1 VHQFAH
7 SVFSLVEAAPAKARG
22 SSSAPTDWGAAAR
35 RILFV
40 LVLEAMV
47 LPAACRSE
55 ADAPSPVP
63 TSQTVAAH
71 PITRTAEQGPLKV
84 TVTADRD
91 RVEIPE
97 QLTLTIHI
105 EAEAGI
111 EVTVP
116 KLEGAFGD
124 FGVAASKENEPD
136 CPQYARCKE
145 WIYTLDSFLPGNRQ
159 IPALTFS
166 FRDPRE
172 KADGSKDVY
181 EDTVKTDPIEIKV
194 TQALADVKG
203 PVKLP
208 MPFRYKLLWW
218 ALGAVLAMVL
228 IAMAVRWWRR
238 RANAGDAVP
247 TATRVPPHVWALEQ
261 LDKLAAEDLI
271 HRGRIQEYYYRI
283 NGLLRRYIEMRFG
296 LMAGEQTSEEFL
308 RALGQSPILDQDH
321 KAMLHEFVQAC
332 DPVKYA
338 KYRPEPEEIAWV
350 QTSARDFVVQTAPET
365 AGPRASASPR
375 NMAREEAAV

>member
-1 VHQFAH
+1 M
-7 SVFSLVEAAPAKARG
+7 PAL
-22 SSSAPTDWGAAAR
+22 R
-35 RILFV
+35 RTL
-40 LVLEAMV
+40 LVLSLTVMA
-47 LPAACRSE
+47 LSAACRS
-55 ADAPSPVP
+55 DTGTSAPAP
-63 TSQTVAAH
+63 TSQAVAAQ
-71 PITRTAEQGPLKV
+71 PIIRTAERGPLKV

-97 QLTLTIHI
+97 QLTLTLHI

-116 KLEGAFGD
+116 KLEGVFGD
-124 FGVAASKENEPD
+124 FGVAASTENEPD

-145 WIYTLDSFLPGNRQ
+145 WIYTLDSFLPGDRE

-166 FRDPRE
+166 FRDARE
-172 KADGSKDVY
+172 KADGSQEVY
-181 EDTVKTDPIEIKV
+181 EDTVETEPIAITV
-194 TQALADVKG
+194 TQSLADVKG

-218 ALGAVLAMVL
+218 AIGAVLAMVV
-228 IAMAVRWWRR
+228 IALAVRWWRR
-238 RANAGDAVP
+238 RATGGAAIPLAV
-247 TATRVPPHVWALEQ
+247 RVLPHVWALAQ

-271 HRGRIQEYYYRI
+271 HRGLIQEYYYRI

-308 RALGQSPILDQDH
+308 RALGHSRFLDQDH

-338 KYRPEPEEIAWV
+338 KYRPEAEEIAWV
-350 QTSARDFVVQTAPET
+350 QSSARDFVVET
-365 AGPRASASPR
+365 ALESPGARGSSSAEP
-375 NMAREEAAV
+375 AREGAAA